1 MNNLICFG
9 IAIFAALLMLK
20 TASGSGSDSGNG
32 YCVEYGKKYRGEA
45 TEAGSYLHWS
55 LCAAA
60 CNTQKG

>member
-1 MNNLICFG
+1 MKNLICFG
-9 IAIFAALLMLK
+9 IAIFAALLI
-20 TASGSGSDSGNG
+20 ASSSGSDSGNG